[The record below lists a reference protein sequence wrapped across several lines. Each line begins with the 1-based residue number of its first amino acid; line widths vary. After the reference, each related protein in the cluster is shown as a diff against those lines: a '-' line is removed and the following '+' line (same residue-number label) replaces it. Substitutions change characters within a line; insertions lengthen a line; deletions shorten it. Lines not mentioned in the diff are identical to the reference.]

1 MEDHLKAGTK
11 DRGSAWTEI
20 AERLAGCGLKRD
32 TKISTRKIRQ
42 LDERFP
48 KEGKRREKQS
58 GVDVEYGIAGF
69 EELREGEEQKQKKEK
84 AS

>member
-1 MEDHLKAGTK
+1 MD
-11 DRGSAWTEI
+11 
-20 AERLAGCGLKRD
+20 
-32 TKISTRKIRQ
+32 TRKIWQ
-42 LDERFP
+42 IDERFP

-84 AS
+84 ASWNNYTKTPLESMYILIY